1 MVAVFGPCLYKSSLN
16 IIYRALNVAVKK
28 SDHFTFPHMETLLA
42 LLPSA
47 SIKTNTRG
55 YVNGDMI
62 GVPQQCRCTKKTES
76 SYSIVPSSNKIVA
89 IC

>member
-1 MVAVFGPCLYKSSLN
+1 MWLLRKAISLLFSLITFGKY
-16 IIYRALNVAVKK
+16 
-28 SDHFTFPHMETLLA
+28 
-42 LLPSA
+42 
-47 SIKTNTRG
+47 KTNTRG
-55 YVNGDMI
+55 YVNEDMI